1 MIKRF
6 ITRIGDWLR
15 ELEIRGLLD
24 IVSDPTIPFAIRM
37 ECWEDAR
44 ALIARRSPPV
54 VGDLIVHTASLRRSG
69 PRASE

>member
-1 MIKRF
+1 MIKHF

-37 ECWEDAR
+37 ECWEGAR
-44 ALIARRSPPV
+44 ELIARRSPEQIARMERQKELV
-54 VGDLIVHTASLRRSG
+54 
-69 PRASE
+69 

>member
-24 IVSDPTIPFAIRM
+24 IVSDPTIPFGIRM

-44 ALIARRSPPV
+44 ALIARRSPEQ
-54 VGDLIVHTASLRRSG
+54 IARME
-69 PRASE
+69 RAKGLV

>member
-24 IVSDPTIPFAIRM
+24 IVSDPTITFAIRM
-37 ECWEDAR
+37 GCLEDAR
-44 ALIARRSPPV
+44 ALIARRSPEQ
-54 VGDLIVHTASLRRSG
+54 IARME
-69 PRASE
+69 RAKGLV